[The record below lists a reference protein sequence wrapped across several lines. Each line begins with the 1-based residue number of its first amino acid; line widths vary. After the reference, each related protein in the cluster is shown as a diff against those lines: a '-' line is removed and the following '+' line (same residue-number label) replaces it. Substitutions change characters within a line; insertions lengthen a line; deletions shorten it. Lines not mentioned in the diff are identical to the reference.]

1 MAGTLH
7 LVGTPIGN
15 LGDLSERARQVL
27 SRVDLIAA
35 EDTRR
40 ARTLLS
46 HLGIRA
52 ELTSLFE
59 ANERARS
66 QTLLDALRSG
76 KDVAVISDAGMPG
89 LSDPGF
95 RLVRACAEE
104 GVEVRVVPGPS
115 AAIAALVVSG
125 LPSDRFV
132 FEGFLPRKAGERSAK
147 LETLAA
153 ETRTMV
159 FFESP
164 RRAGATLAAMAEAFG
179 PGRRVALARELTK
192 IHEEVLRGTLAE
204 LRDRIGDEGLRGEV
218 VLVVAGSED
227 WPAPEL
233 STLVEEAV
241 ALIGSGMR
249 KREAAGAV
257 ARRHHVS
264 VNAIYRALLG
274 DEAPPEPSP

>member
-1 MAGTLH
+1 MSGTLY

-15 LGDLSERARQVL
+15 LGDISERAREVL

-46 HLGIRA
+46 HLGIRG

-59 ANERARS
+59 GNERARTK
-66 QTLLDALRSG
+66 TLLDALRSG
-76 KDVAVISDAGMPG
+76 KDVAVISDAGMPA

-104 GVEVRVVPGPS
+104 DVDVRVVPGPS

-125 LPSDRFV
+125 LPSDRFA

-147 LETLAA
+147 LEALAR

-164 RRAGATLAAMAEAFG
+164 RRAGSTLAAMAEAFG
-179 PGRRVALARELTK
+179 PHRRAAIARELTK
-192 IHEEVLRGTLAE
+192 IHEEVLRGTVAE
-204 LRDRIGDEGLRGEV
+204 LRDRIADEELRGEV
-218 VLVVAGSED
+218 VLVVGGGED
-227 WPAPEL
+227 RPAPEL
-233 STLVEEAV
+233 SVLVEEA
-241 ALIGSGMR
+241 ATLIGSGMR

-257 ARRHHVS
+257 ARRHDVS
-264 VNAIYRALLG
+264 ANAIYRALIG
-274 DEAPPEPSP
+274 DEAPPETSP